1 MKNRE
6 MNLGLTTTFA
16 LGLAL
21 SLGSLAAAQDKQPV
35 SGITGQAPQGESR
48 IELGLAFAQS
58 LGSSTFSGTQTIRDY
73 AEDGSLRSSYDVG
86 KAPGGGFDIQYNVSS
101 KFGVRLGAQ
110 TFSRKSTG
118 TFEASVPHPFF
129 FSRPRAV
136 RGTVADLGFSETGLS
151 LTAVYRGGSGKW
163 KFNLEGG
170 PAYFNVNATLAER
183 ITLGEVYP
191 YDTVTFGGITSTKKK
206 VSPIGFAVGLELGR
220 ELSSAVS
227 VVAQG
232 RFTQGSGDIDLNGQ
246 KLSIKA
252 GGAQARIGLRIILAR
267 KRVGS

>member
-1 MKNRE
+1 MKN
-6 MNLGLTTTFA
+6 TQVKVSFA

-21 SLGSLAAAQDKQPV
+21 SLGRLAAAQDAQPV
-35 SGITGQAPQGESR
+35 SGITGQASQGESR

-58 LGSSTFSGTQTIRDY
+58 LGSQTFSGTRTIRDY
-73 AEDGSLRSSYDVG
+73 AEDGSLRSSYEVG
-86 KAPGGGFDIQYNVSS
+86 KSPGGGFDIQYNLSE
-101 KFGVRLGAQ
+101 KLGIRLGAQ

-129 FSRPRAV
+129 FARPRTV
-136 RGTVADLGFSETGLS
+136 TGTVESLGFSESAVS

-163 KFNLEGG
+163 KLNLEGG

-183 ITLGEVYP
+183 VTLGEVYP
-191 YDTVTFGGITSTKKK
+191 YDTVTFGGISSTKKK
-206 VSPIGFAVGLELGR
+206 VSPIGFAVGLEIGR
-220 ELSSAVS
+220 ELTNAVS

-246 KLSIKA
+246 TLNIKA
-252 GGAQARIGLRIILAR
+252 GGAQARIGLRLILAR

>member
-1 MKNRE
+1 MKN
-6 MNLGLTTTFA
+6 LGMKMTIA

-21 SLGSLAAAQDKQPV
+21 SLAGLGAAQDKQPI

-48 IELGLAFAQS
+48 IEVGLAFAHS
-58 LGSSTFSGTQTIRDY
+58 LGSSSFSGTQTIRDY
-73 AEDGSLRSSYDVG
+73 AEDGTLRSTYDVS
-86 KAPGGGFDIQYNVSS
+86 KSPGGAFDIQYNVSPR
-101 KFGVRLGAQ
+101 FGVRLGAQ
-110 TFSRKSTG
+110 TFSRKSVG

-129 FSRPRAV
+129 FSRPRTVA
-136 RGTVADLGFSETGLS
+136 GTVSGLGFSESALS

-170 PAYFNVNATLAER
+170 PAYFNVNATVAER

-206 VSPIGFAVGLELGR
+206 VSPIGFAVGLEVGR
-220 ELSSAVS
+220 ELSRAVS

-232 RFTQGSGDIDLNGQ
+232 RFSQGSGDIDVNGQ
-246 KLSIKA
+246 SLSVKA
-252 GGAQARIGLRIILAR
+252 GGAQARIGLRFVLAR
-267 KRVGS
+267 KRLAS

>member
-1 MKNRE
+1 MKN
-6 MNLGLTTTFA
+6 LGIKTTI
-16 LGLAL
+16 AL
-21 SLGSLAAAQDKQPV
+21 SLTLALASLGAGQDRQPV

-48 IELGLAFAQS
+48 IEIGLAFAQS
-58 LGSSTFSGTQTIRDY
+58 LGSQTFSGTRTIRDY

-101 KFGVRLGAQ
+101 KFGVRLGGQ

-129 FSRPRAV
+129 FSRPRTV
-136 RGTVADLGFSETGLS
+136 TGTVEKLGFSESAFS

-206 VSPIGFAVGLELGR
+206 VSPVGFAVGLEVGR
-220 ELSSAVS
+220 ELTPAVS

-232 RFTQGSGDIDLNGQ
+232 RFSQGSGDIDLGGQ
-246 KLSIKA
+246 SLNIKA

-267 KRVGS
+267 KRVGL